1 VKVKETSLLS
11 EKKKKDTWEQEVVW
25 YLIEDVNKATNLLE
39 SMNKDK

>member
-1 VKVKETSLLS
+1 MLS